1 MKKIITTLLLAA
13 SAISLAG
20 AKSRNSS
27 MAVIAHGTIGYNLGT
42 SFDSDKASA
51 NGNFGGNMLFG
62 GGLGFNYGIPALS
75 GLGVQAEVN
84 YKLNSVS
91 TKSEASFVVSN
102 TTVTTY
108 SYSSID
114 VPLLATLSIGNFQL
128 LAGPY
133 ISFPVSDL
141 SWKSKSTTT
150 AGSTTSS
157 TDSDGTISAIDSP
170 IFGLTFGGS
179 WTKDL
184 GAVNGFIGARYSL
197 DFSPVSYTNKDLDA
211 TTKYFTR
218 RGLDIDAGIKFY
230 L

>member
-91 TKSEASFVVSN
+91 TKSETSSVVSN
-102 TTVTTY
+102 TTVKTY

-114 VPLLATLSIGNFQL
+114 IPLLATLSIGNFQL

-141 SWKSKSTTT
+141 SRKSKSTTT
-150 AGSTTSS
+150 VGSTTSS

-184 GAVNGFIGARYSL
+184 GAVNGFIGVRYSL
-197 DFSPVSYTNKDLDA
+197 DFSPVSYTNKDIDA

>member
-91 TKSEASFVVSN
+91 TKSETSSVVSN
-102 TTVTTY
+102 TTVKTY

-114 VPLLATLSIGNFQL
+114 IPLLATLSIGNFQL

-141 SWKSKSTTT
+141 SRKSKSTTT
-150 AGSTTSS
+150 VGSTTSS
-157 TDSDGTISAIDSP
+157 TDSDSTIGAIDSP

-179 WTKDL
+179 WTKDF
-184 GAVNGFIGARYSL
+184 GAVNGFIGVRYSL
-197 DFSPVSYTNKDLDA
+197 DFSPVSYTNKDIDA

>member
-1 MKKIITTLLLAA
+1 
-13 SAISLAG
+13 
-20 AKSRNSS
+20 

-51 NGNFGGNMLFG
+51 DGNFGGNMLFG

-91 TKSEASFVVSN
+91 TKSTTSLVVSTT

-114 VPLLATLSIGNFQL
+114 VPLLATLSIKNFQL

-197 DFSPVSYTNKDLDA
+197 DFSPVSYTNKDT